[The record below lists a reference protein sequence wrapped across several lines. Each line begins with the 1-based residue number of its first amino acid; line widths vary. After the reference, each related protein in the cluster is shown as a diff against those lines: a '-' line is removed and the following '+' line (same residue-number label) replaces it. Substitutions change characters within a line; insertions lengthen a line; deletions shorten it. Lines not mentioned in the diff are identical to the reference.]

1 MDKIKYQMIAA
12 ALAMTGLITLGT
24 FIYHFLERW
33 TWATSFYFTV
43 VTLTTVGYGDLVP
56 SSDLSRVFTAIFILL
71 GVTIVLASVTV
82 IGTQYLAVRGTKVEQ
97 RRRKKG
103 KSRKDRDAGDD

>member
-1 MDKIKYQMIAA
+1 MEKVKYQMIAA
-12 ALAMTGLITLGT
+12 ALAMAGLITLGT

-33 TWATSFYFTV
+33 TWSTSFYFTV

-71 GVTIVLASVTV
+71 GVTIVLASVAV
-82 IGTQYLAVRGTKVEQ
+82 IGTQYLTIRGAKVEQ
-97 RRRKKG
+97 RRSKKRRKN
-103 KSRKDRDAGDD
+103 RDADGD